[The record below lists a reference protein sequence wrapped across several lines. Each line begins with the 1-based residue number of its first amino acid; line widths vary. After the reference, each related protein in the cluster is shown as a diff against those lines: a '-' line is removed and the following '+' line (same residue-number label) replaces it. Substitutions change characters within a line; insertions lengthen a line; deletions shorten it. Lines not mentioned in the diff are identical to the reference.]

1 MEVNK
6 PYKVTLGWTQNA
18 QMPAFRRNFVFF
30 DVNSRVNIDCIDC
43 SCVWLASSVEQVLE
57 HKSKGIG
64 FTSHMRLT
72 LCPEYILYIIIYDIY
87 IYSKYIS
94 YNTPPY
100 AMLPH
105 LQQ

>member
-1 MEVNK
+1 
-6 PYKVTLGWTQNA
+6 
-18 QMPAFRRNFVFF
+18 MPAFRRNFVFF
-30 DVNSRVNIDCIDC
+30 DVTSRVNIDCIDC

-94 YNTPPY
+94 YNAPPY
-100 AMLPH
+100 AMLPQ